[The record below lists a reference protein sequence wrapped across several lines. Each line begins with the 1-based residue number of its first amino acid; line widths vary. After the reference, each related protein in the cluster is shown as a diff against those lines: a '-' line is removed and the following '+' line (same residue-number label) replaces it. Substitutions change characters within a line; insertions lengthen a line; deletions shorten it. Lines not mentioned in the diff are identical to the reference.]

1 MTAST
6 TQRENRVIRQQVL
19 GSRRFSNYWWATI
32 VSGGATG
39 FFLAGLS
46 SYTKVNLLPI
56 GDATQ
61 LIFIPQGVA
70 MGFYGVAGLLLALYL
85 WLVVLLDVGG
95 GYNEFNKETGMV
107 KVFRW
112 GFPGK
117 NRRIEFSCRTQ
128 DVQSIRV
135 DIKEGLNPRRALYL
149 RVKDRRDVPLTRV
162 GQPLSLTE
170 LENQGAELARFLA
183 VPLEGL

>member
-1 MTAST
+1 
-6 TQRENRVIRQQVL
+6 V
-19 GSRRFSNYWWATI
+19 
-32 VSGGATG
+32 VSIGATG

-46 SYTKVNLLPI
+46 SYTKVNLLPV

-85 WLVVLLDVGG
+85 WLVIALDVGG
-95 GYNEFNKETGMV
+95 GYNEFNKETGRV
-107 KVFRW
+107 QIFRW

-117 NRRIEFSCRTQ
+117 NRRIEFGCRLQ
-128 DVQSIRV
+128 DVQSVRV
-135 DIKEGLNPRRALYL
+135 EVKEGLNPKRALYL
-149 RVKDRRDVPLTRV
+149 RVKDRREIPLTRV

-170 LENQGAELARFLA
+170 LENQGAELARFMGI
-183 VPLEGL
+183 PLEGL